1 MLAEKMYSHLERENV
16 LPSEQKGCRKGSRQ
30 TKDQLLID
38 KTVLRDCKKRHTN
51 LAMAWIDYKKA
62 YDMVPHSWISECLEM
77 FGIANNVQ
85 DFLNNSMKSWKL
97 ELNASEKTLGEVD
110 IRRGIFQGDSLS
122 QLLFVLSMVPLT
134 WLLRRAKAGY
144 EWGNKGLK
152 LNHLFFYG

>member
-1 MLAEKMYSHLERENV
+1 MLAEKMYSHLERKNV
-16 LPSEQKGCRKGSRQ
+16 LPSEQTRCRKGSRG

-38 KTVLRDCKKRHTN
+38 KTVLRDSKNRHTN

-97 ELNASEKTLGEVD
+97 ELNASGKTLGEVD
-110 IRRGIFQGDSLS
+110 IKREIFQGDSLS
-122 QLLFVLSMVPLT
+122 PLLFVFCMVPLT
-134 WLLRRAKAGY
+134 
-144 EWGNKGLK
+144 
-152 LNHLFFYG
+152 